1 MPEQH
6 ALHAREH
13 IEVTGAYGR
22 TYKTLTSAKV
32 DWLADKDFRSTTGPY
47 VNMTDAERYN
57 LGVVLRY
64 GKNNEKLGTL
74 R

>member
-1 MPEQH
+1 MP
-6 ALHAREH
+6 AKKKYVAF

-22 TYKTLTSAKV
+22 TYTKLNEAKL
-32 DWLADKDFRSTTGPY
+32 DWLADKDFRSTIGPY
-47 VNMTDAERYN
+47 VNMTDAERYLFN
-57 LGVVLRY
+57 VVLRY